1 MNNFTFKDI
10 MLVFQKCFNYIDT
23 RLDRH
28 CEQVAFLYWKTL
40 QHTGKYT
47 EEELV
52 NLTLIALFHDIGT
65 YKKKILVN
73 FFIILHQ
80 IHICI
85 QSVVLYLLNIF
96 HLYLI
101 YQILSSIIT
110 IL

>member
-65 YKKKILVN
+65 WY
-73 FFIILHQ
+73 II
-80 IHICI
+80 I
-85 QSVVLYLLNIF
+85 Q
-96 HLYLI
+96 
-101 YQILSSIIT
+101 IIT
-110 IL
+110 KNSKSNQYN

>member
-52 NLTLIALFHDIGT
+52 TLLSLLYSMILVLI
-65 YKKKILVN
+65 KKKILVN

>member
-65 YKKKILVN
+65 YKTKDFSEFLYNTSPNPHLHSICGSLFIKYFSPLSHLSD
-73 FFIILHQ
+73 IILH
-80 IHICI
+80 
-85 QSVVLYLLNIF
+85 
-96 HLYLI
+96 
-101 YQILSSIIT
+101 
-110 IL
+110 